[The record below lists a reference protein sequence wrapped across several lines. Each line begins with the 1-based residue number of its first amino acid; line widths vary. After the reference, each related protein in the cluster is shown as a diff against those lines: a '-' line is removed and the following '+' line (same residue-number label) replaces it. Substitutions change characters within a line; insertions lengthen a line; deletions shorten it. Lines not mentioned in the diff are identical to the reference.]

1 MKIKLIIV
9 GKESAEV
16 FDEAIEQYTKKLKF
30 YIGFETVVVPYLKKT
45 AALSVEEQKLK
56 EGELILKKIE
66 SQDYVVLLDEHGKQ
80 KTSVAFADFIR
91 KQMNSSIKNL
101 VFVVGGPYGFSQ
113 QVYERGNE
121 KLSLSLMT
129 FPHMM
134 SRLIFIEQLYRAFTI
149 IKGEPYH
156 HE

>member
-9 GKESAEV
+9 GKASAEV
-16 FDEAIEQYTKKLKF
+16 FDDAIDQYTKKLKF
-30 YIGFETVVVPYLKKT
+30 YIPFETVVVPYLKKT
-45 AALSVEEQKLK
+45 AALSVSEQKIQ
-56 EGELILKKIE
+56 EGEAILKKID

-80 KTSVAFADFIR
+80 KTSVAFSEFLR
-91 KQMNSSIKNL
+91 KQMCSSLKTL
-101 VFVVGGPYGFSQ
+101 VFVIGGPYGFSQ
-113 QVYERGNE
+113 AVYQRANE
-121 KLSLSLMT
+121 QLSLSLMT

-134 SRLIFIEQLYRAFTI
+134 TRLIFIEQLYRAFTI